1 MQTIHLA
8 ELLSSIHKELQN
20 LPKKTPYQQRTNEK
34 NRLFPRGEV
43 QMTSEHEKNQYS
55 AIREMQMKTTL
66 KFYLMAVR
74 MAIIKKQ

>member
-8 ELLSSIHKELQN
+8 ELLSSIRKELQN

-43 QMTSEHEKNQYS
+43 QMTSEH
-55 AIREMQMKTTL
+55 
-66 KFYLMAVR
+66 
-74 MAIIKKQ
+74 